1 MSTHKHLYRLKKALI
16 VEIHVIFYC
25 LYLFN
30 NILCQKLGQWGKL
43 LSVGLVED
51 DHQASRLL

>member
-1 MSTHKHLYRLKKALI
+1 MSTHKHLYRFKKALI

-30 NILCQKLGQWGKL
+30 NILCQELGQWGKL